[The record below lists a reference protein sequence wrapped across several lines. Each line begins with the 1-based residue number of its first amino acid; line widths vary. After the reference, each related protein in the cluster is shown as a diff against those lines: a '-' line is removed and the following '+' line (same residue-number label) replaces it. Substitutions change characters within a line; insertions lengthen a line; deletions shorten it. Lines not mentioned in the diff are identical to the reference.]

1 MWHSLFVDDNPENMW
16 MKQYL
21 SSLFVL
27 LVTVDIVV
35 GEMFNALVEMKT
47 LVDTQRKVANDL
59 MSYVEKEEERL
70 AGIKR

>member
-1 MWHSLFVDDNPENMW
+1 MWLSLFVDDSPENMW